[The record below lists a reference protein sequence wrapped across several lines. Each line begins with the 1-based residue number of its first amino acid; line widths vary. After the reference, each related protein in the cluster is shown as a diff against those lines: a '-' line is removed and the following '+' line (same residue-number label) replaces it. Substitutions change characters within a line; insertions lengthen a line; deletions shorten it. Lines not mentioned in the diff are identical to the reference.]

1 MQSDR
6 GFWQIFPYIEDAGG
20 GADTVKGGQYP
31 FYVASSLCFLSA
43 FLVWLLPEI
52 NQDTIEVEDIR
63 FREYL
68 EAHGFDTTKM
78 GNAEWRERRQSIA
91 SATAREKSM

>member
-1 MQSDR
+1 M
-6 GFWQIFPYIEDAGG
+6 
-20 GADTVKGGQYP
+20 VKQGQYP

-52 NQDTIEVEDIR
+52 NQNTIAEEDIK

-68 EAHGFDTTKM
+68 ELHGFDTSAM
-78 GNAEWRERRQSIA
+78 GQGEWREEPQSEHSDDA
-91 SATAREKSM
+91 KVHSS